1 MFNELELMLILD
13 GLDKLDPKE
22 SLTIEGEYSGTVYD
36 LKEKVWRL
44 INEGGDA
51 NNGD

>member
-13 GLDKLDPKE
+13 GLAKLDPKE

-36 LKEKVWRL
+36 LKEKVLRL

-51 NNGD
+51 NNDD